1 MQSKKVTMYS
11 MPDFVGKI
19 VELTKAGKEIDLN
32 WTRASYGLSYTVAY
46 FDEATE
52 SVTESVAPIEA
63 EVAPIEAEVAPI
75 EAEVAPIEAE
85 VATDVAEVATDVASE
100 ATEPVADSSEP
111 TPQAKPK
118 GRQKASA

>member
-52 SVTESVAPIEA
+52 SATES
-63 EVAPIEAEVAPI
+63 
-75 EAEVAPIEAE
+75 
-85 VATDVAEVATDVASE
+85 VATDVASE
-100 ATEPVADSSEP
+100 ATEAPTDSSEP
-111 TPQAKPK
+111 TVAAKPK

>member
-52 SVTESVAPIEA
+52 SVAQEAPIEA
-63 EVAPIEAEVAPI
+63 EVAP
-75 EAEVAPIEAE
+75 
-85 VATDVAEVATDVASE
+85 DVASE